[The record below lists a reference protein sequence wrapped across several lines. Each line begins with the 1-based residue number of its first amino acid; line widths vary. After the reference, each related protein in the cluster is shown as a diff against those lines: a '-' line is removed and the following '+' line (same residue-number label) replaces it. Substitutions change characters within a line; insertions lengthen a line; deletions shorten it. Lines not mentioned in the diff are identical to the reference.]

1 MKLKIEISP
10 DQDEEIIIR
19 VKAADE
25 RLRRMQ
31 SVVSNVL
38 DSPGV
43 LALYDSGKEYFI
55 PYEQILFF
63 ECGGGRVY
71 AHTAGAFYSCPQ
83 SLSELCGILPASF
96 TRASKSCLINA
107 AAVYSITRSPTGVGE
122 VGFVSGG
129 KKAYVS
135 RMYYKSVK
143 ETIEE
148 TRLKR

>member
-19 VKAADE
+19 VKTADE

-31 SVVSNVL
+31 SVISNVL
-38 DSPGV
+38 ESPGA
-43 LALYDSGKEYFI
+43 LALYDSGKEYYI
-55 PYEQILFF
+55 NYDRILYF
-63 ECGGGRVY
+63 ESSGGKVY
-71 AHTAGAFYSCPQ
+71 AHTDKAFYTCPQ

-96 TRASKSCLINA
+96 VRASKSCLINA
-107 AAVYSITRSPTGVGE
+107 AAVYSVTRSPAGIGE

-129 KKAYVS
+129 KKAYIS
-135 RMYYKSVK
+135 RMYYKTVK
-143 ETIEE
+143 ETIDE